1 MKESYSLMMALAAVF
16 VSGAVIYGTR
26 LLPFVA
32 FSRKNPPAIIRFI
45 KK

>member
-32 FSRKNPPAIIRFI
+32 DTAVAAAEKIRLR
-45 KK
+45 